1 MCATPQQ
8 HVDVHLPC
16 HDQQA
21 VGIAGRN
28 DGVAMGEAYA
38 QRAMRDDFGEGETGS
53 FRVVIALDDLKVRGD
68 GAEVVVRFA
77 VGQIA

>member
-1 MCATPQQ
+1 
-8 HVDVHLPC
+8 
-16 HDQQA
+16 
-21 VGIAGRN
+21 
-28 DGVAMGEAYA
+28 MGEAYA